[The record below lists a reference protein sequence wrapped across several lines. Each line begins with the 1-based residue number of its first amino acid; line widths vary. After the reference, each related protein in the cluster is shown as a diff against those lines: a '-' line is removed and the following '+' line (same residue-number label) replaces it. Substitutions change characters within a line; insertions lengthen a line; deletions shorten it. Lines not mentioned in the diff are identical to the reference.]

1 MSESPTH
8 PEGNPEASLGANQV
22 QAQIHAVEQ
31 AQSPEAL
38 MVAVQNLATSQSV
51 SAIPALIAVFGYN
64 NPAASAI
71 ALRAVIGWQ
80 EAAVAP
86 LINQLDEYN
95 YGARA
100 YSMRAL
106 ATIASGQSLEV
117 LIKAATTDFAPSVR
131 RAAAKGLGN
140 LRWETLPSA
149 DPNHVPSDDPN
160 ADPNSNQYE
169 VQRRVFT
176 ALSSLCSDGDWSI
189 RYAGVAGLQ
198 ALATR
203 VKELGQTVV
212 DFLNQYQHQES
223 DRSVRARIQLGIK
236 EVKKVEEVKKVKE
249 VKKFI

>member
-1 MSESPTH
+1 MSDTPTH
-8 PEGNPEASLGANQV
+8 PESNPVASLGANQAPV
-22 QAQIHAVEQ
+22 QGQIQAVEQ

-38 MVAVQNLATSQSV
+38 MVAVQNLATSQAV
-51 SAIPALIAVFGYN
+51 EAIPALIAVFGYN
-64 NPAASAI
+64 NPAAAAI

-80 EAAVAP
+80 EAAVVP
-86 LINQLDEYN
+86 LITQLDEYN

-140 LRWETLPSA
+140 LRWETLPSNDPHHDPS
-149 DPNHVPSDDPN
+149 DPNN
-160 ADPNSNQYE
+160 ANQSE
-169 VQRRVFT
+169 AQRRVFT

-203 VKELGQTVV
+203 VKELEQTVV

-223 DRSVRARIQLGIK
+223 DRSVRARIQWAVNS
-236 EVKKVEEVKKVKE
+236 EQ
-249 VKKFI
+249 

>member
-8 PEGNPEASLGANQV
+8 PEGNPEASLGANQVPAQV

-51 SAIPALIAVFGYN
+51 AAIPALIAVFGYN

-80 EAAVAP
+80 EAAVVP
-86 LINQLDEYN
+86 LITQLDEYN

-149 DPNHVPSDDPN
+149 DPNHVPSNDPN
-160 ADPNSNQYE
+160 ANQDE
-169 VQRRVFT
+169 VQRRVFA

-223 DRSVRARIQLGIK
+223 DRSVRARIQLG
-236 EVKKVEEVKKVKE
+236 VKE
-249 VKKFI
+249 VSNK

>member
-22 QAQIHAVEQ
+22 PAQVQAQIHAVEQ
-31 AQSPEAL
+31 AQSPETL
-38 MVAVQNLATSQSV
+38 MMAVQNLATSQSV
-51 SAIPALIAVFGYN
+51 EAIPALIAVFGYN
-64 NPAASAI
+64 NPAVSAI

-80 EAAVAP
+80 EAAVVP
-86 LINQLDEYN
+86 LISQLDEYN

-149 DPNHVPSDDPN
+149 DPNHLPSDDPN
-160 ADPNSNQYE
+160 ADPNADQDE
-169 VQRRVFT
+169 AQRRVFA

-203 VKELGQTVV
+203 VKELGQTVM

-223 DRSVRARIQLGIK
+223 DRSVRARIQLG
-236 EVKKVEEVKKVKE
+236 VKE
-249 VKKFI
+249 VSDK

>member
-1 MSESPTH
+1 MSKATTP
-8 PEGNPEASLGANQV
+8 PEANPEASAEANQAQV
-22 QAQIHAVEQ
+22 QAQIQAVEQ

-38 MVAVQNLATSQSV
+38 MVAVQNLATSQSAA
-51 SAIPALIAVFGYN
+51 AIPALIAVFGYN
-64 NPAASAI
+64 NPAAAAI

-86 LINQLDEYN
+86 LIAQLDEYN

-117 LIKAATTDFAPSVR
+117 LINAATNDFAPSVR

-140 LRWETLPSA
+140 LRWETLPSNDPNTNPKSNFSA
-149 DPNHVPSDDPN
+149 DPSPDQGE
-160 ADPNSNQYE
+160 A
-169 VQRRVFT
+169 QRRVFA
-176 ALSSLCSDGDWSI
+176 ALSSLCTDGDWSI

-203 VKELGQTVV
+203 VKELEQTVV
-212 DFLNQYQHQES
+212 DFLNQHQES
-223 DRSVRARIQLGIK
+223 DRSVRARIQWAVNS
-236 EVKKVEEVKKVKE
+236 EQ
-249 VKKFI
+249 